1 METSGGGSSDE
12 GRRIFKADTW
22 FSQFRNGSNPWMA
35 RYIYALMFLIANL
48 LAWAVRDYG
57 RGALTEMESKTEL
70 FFIDVTIFL
79 VNFDDMY
86 ISFLHNIC
94 IVNIHS

>member
-22 FSQFRNGSNPWMA
+22 CSQFRNGSNPWMA

-57 RGALTEMESKTEL
+57 RGALTEMESKTA
-70 FFIDVTIFL
+70 FFLSIFL
-79 VNFDDMY
+79 LQNSDTCSY
-86 ISFLHNIC
+86 LSG
-94 IVNIHS
+94 